1 MTLRLGSHEMRV
13 LTCRSAP
20 TVANMSRMK
29 RWAWWAPL
37 VLASCLGGNELGY
50 IEATHFG
57 DLSHGEPERMAFDER
72 IVDRCGDSG
81 ALTSAGQDALAR
93 TPYVQ
98 RVDGAGAVFM
108 MKSTEASRV
117 RLFDA
122 TPRRDQAVDTEILL
136 DVSPPDTTS
145 LPTERMAVG
154 AMLGESDIQCYQV
167 MGPDG
172 AWTAP
177 TGLFT
182 APRTRDS
189 VVRFSSFGDLG
200 QDTSDQRAVLEAL
213 RGVESEF
220 VVVNGDVAYEDGT
233 PQEIQDYFF
242 EVYAD
247 VLDNVPFFPALGN
260 HDARTQGGKPLLDAF
275 ELPLNGGTERFHYSY
290 DWGPVHVAVINT
302 ESPTASQ
309 AAWLDQDLSASD
321 AAWNIV
327 VGHKPPYSSGSHGG
341 DTDVL
346 DVFSPVLVD
355 HGVELALFGHEHN
368 YERTIPIG
376 GVTYV
381 VSGGGGVGTREIEAT
396 EISAHANRV
405 AHFVHFEATPDELT
419 MWAIDG
425 TGQVFDTWQ
434 ATKD

>member
-1 MTLRLGSHEMRV
+1 MPMFHG
-13 LTCRSAP
+13 
-20 TVANMSRMK
+20 MK

-37 VLASCLGGNELGY
+37 VLAGCLGGNELGY

-57 DLSHGEPERMAFDER
+57 DLTHGEPERIAFDER
-72 IVDRCGDSG
+72 IVERCGHSG
-81 ALTSAGQDALAR
+81 TLTGAGEAALAR
-93 TPYVQ
+93 APYVQ
-98 RVDGAGAVFM
+98 RVSGSEAVFM
-108 MKSTEASRV
+108 MKSNEASRV

-122 TPRRDQAVDTEILL
+122 TTPRAPVIDTDVLV
-136 DVSPPDTTS
+136 DVSPTEATVF
-145 LPTERMAVG
+145 PTDRIAVG

-172 AWTAP
+172 AWTEP
-177 TGLFT
+177 TGFFA

-200 QDTSDQRAVLEAL
+200 QDTSDQRAVLAAL

-242 EVYAD
+242 DVYAD

-260 HDARTQGGKPLLDAF
+260 HDARTEGGKPLLEAF
-275 ELPLNGGTERFHYSY
+275 ELPLNAGKERFHYSY
-290 DWGPVHVAVINT
+290 DWGPVHVAVIDT
-302 ESPTASQ
+302 ESPTSSQ
-309 AAWLDQDLSASD
+309 AKWLDQDLAASD

-341 DTDVL
+341 DSEVL

-355 HGVELALFGHEHN
+355 HGVPLALFGHEHN

-381 VSGGGGVGTREIEAT
+381 VSGGGGVGTRAIEAT

-405 AHFVHFEATPDELT
+405 AHFVHFEATPTELT

-434 ATKD
+434 ATKN